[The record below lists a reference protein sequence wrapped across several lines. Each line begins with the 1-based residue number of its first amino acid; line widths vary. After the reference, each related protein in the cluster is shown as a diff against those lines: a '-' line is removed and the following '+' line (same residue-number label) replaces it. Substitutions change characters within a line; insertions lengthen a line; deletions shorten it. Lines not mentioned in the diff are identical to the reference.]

1 MLLGQDKN
9 LDVLIFTRDILADFQ
24 DAGLNFP
31 PILIQLKKLVADRL
45 SSDVKIDFRELKEF
59 GRSPALM
66 SARISQQS
74 PHQTLHDPIAD
85 INFSSAQ
92 NKRKNFAK
100 SKLMTLQAIP
110 VLSKFPQDSH
120 ILKRIEFEEVARG
133 WQSERL
139 EKEEKMDNFGT
150 EVMNWGEDWSQL

>member
-1 MLLGQDKN
+1 
-9 LDVLIFTRDILADFQ
+9 
-24 DAGLNFP
+24 
-31 PILIQLKKLVADRL
+31 
-45 SSDVKIDFRELKEF
+45 
-59 GRSPALM
+59 M

-110 VLSKFPQDSH
+110 MLSKFPQDSH